1 MDEPNWLT
9 GEFAAHRAQLRRV
22 AYRMLGSVSEAG
34 DALQET
40 RLRVSRANAHSVENM
55 GGWLTTIVGRVCL
68 DMLRARVRKSRR
80 EEPLDTLELGQPAG
94 SENAIDLEQEAML
107 ADSVGLALLVI
118 LERLP
123 PAERV
128 AYVLHDMFDLP
139 FDEIASIVGRSVEA
153 TRQLASRARRRVHGG
168 EAVPEANRARQRQIV
183 EAFLMASR
191 AGDFDA
197 LVAVLDP
204 EVVLRADETAAR
216 SEAGIELRGAS
227 TIARRA
233 LAFSGRAPATRL
245 LLVNGAVGAAWFQDG
260 EPAIVFVFTVDDE
273 KITEIE
279 LIANPERLR
288 GIDLA
293 NLDAQRSL

>member
-9 GEFAAHRAQLRRV
+9 GEFAAHRAELRRV
-22 AYRMLGSVSEAG
+22 AYRMLGSVSEAD

-40 RLRVSRANAHSVENM
+40 WLRVSRANAHSVENM

>member
-1 MDEPNWLT
+1 
-9 GEFAAHRAQLRRV
+9 
-22 AYRMLGSVSEAG
+22 
-34 DALQET
+34 
-40 RLRVSRANAHSVENM
+40 VSRANAHSVENM

>member
-22 AYRMLGSVSEAG
+22 AYRMLGSVSEAD

-40 RLRVSRANAHSVENM
+40 WLRVSRANAHSVENM

>member
-9 GEFAAHRAQLRRV
+9 GEFAAHRAELRRV
-22 AYRMLGSVSEAG
+22 AYRMLGSVSEAD

-40 RLRVSRANAHSVENM
+40 WLRVSRANAHSVENM

-123 PAERV
+123 PAVRV

-216 SEAGIELRGAS
+216 SEAGIELRGVS

>member
-9 GEFAAHRAQLRRV
+9 GEFAAHRAELRRV
-22 AYRMLGSVSEAG
+22 AYRMLGSVSEAD

-40 RLRVSRANAHSVENM
+40 WLRVSRANAHSVENM

-123 PAERV
+123 PAVRV

-216 SEAGIELRGAS
+216 SEAGIELRGVS

-293 NLDAQRSL
+293 NRDAQRSL

>member
-1 MDEPNWLT
+1 MDDAKWLT
-9 GEFAAHRAQLRRV
+9 GEFAAHRTRLRKV
-22 AYRMLGSVSEAG
+22 AYRMLGSVSEAD
-34 DALQET
+34 DAVQET
-40 RLRVSRANAHSVENM
+40 WLRVSGVDARSVENM
-55 GGWLTTIVGRVCL
+55 GGGLTTIVGRVCL
-68 DMLRARVRKSRR
+68 DMLRARVRTSRR
-80 EEPLDTLELGQPAG
+80 EEPLDALELKLAAG
-94 SENAIDLEQEAML
+94 AENVVDLEQEAML
-107 ADSVGLALLVI
+107 ADSIGFALLVV

-139 FDEIASIVGRSVEA
+139 FEEIASIVGRSVEA
-153 TRQLASRARRRVHGG
+153 TRQLASRACRRVQGG
-168 EAVPEANRARQRQIV
+168 KAVPEANRTRQRQIV

-204 EVVLRADETAAR
+204 DVVLRADETAAR
-216 SEAGIELRGAS
+216 SEAGIEIRGAS
-227 TIARRA
+227 TIAGRA

-245 LLVNGAVGAAWFQDG
+245 VLVNGAVGAAWFADG

-273 KITEIE
+273 KILEIE

-288 GIDLA
+288 GLDLA
-293 NLDAQRSL
+293 DLEAQRSS